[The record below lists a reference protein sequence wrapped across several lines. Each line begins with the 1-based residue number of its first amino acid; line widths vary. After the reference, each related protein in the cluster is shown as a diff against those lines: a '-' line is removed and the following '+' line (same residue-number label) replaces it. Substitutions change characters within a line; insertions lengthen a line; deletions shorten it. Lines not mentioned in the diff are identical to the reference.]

1 MIKIGFNRIKSEP
14 YVYIKLNKE
23 KEIVC
28 ILSVY
33 VNDILIAGTNQEI
46 NKVKQ
51 SIQRK
56 FNIKDIGDVEF
67 VIGIKFTKTLSAYIL
82 HT

>member
-1 MIKIGFNRIKSEP
+1 M
-14 YVYIKLNKE
+14 NKH
-23 KEIVC
+23 VF
-28 ILSVY
+28 
-33 VNDILIAGTNQEI
+33 I

-67 VIGIKFTKTLSAYIL
+67 VIGINLPKL
-82 HT
+82 